1 MKPNILSMML
11 AIAAT
16 ATATVWVSSAEARP
30 GSGYNHHQVNQRQ
43 HHQQG
48 RIGQGMRS
56 GELTRHEARQLGA
69 EQRGIRQE
77 ERRYMTD
84 GHLSRYERAD
94 LRHDQNAASR
104 HVWQQKHDGQQRGD
118 YRPTAYRDSGVNRRQ
133 ESQHDRIVQGSRSG
147 ALTGAER
154 KELGA
159 EQRAIRQEERQYKS
173 DGKLTRDERKDLY
186 QDQKLASQHI
196 YQETHDAERR

>member
-1 MKPNILSMML
+1 MKPLILSMML
-11 AIAAT
+11 VAA
-16 ATATVWVSSAEARP
+16 ASAWASSAEARQ
-30 GSGYNHHQVNQRQ
+30 GQGYNHHQVNQRQ

-56 GELTRHEARQLGA
+56 GELTRHEARRLGA

-77 ERRYMTD
+77 ERRYMAD

-94 LRHDQNAASR
+94 LRRDQNAANR
-104 HVWQQKHDGQQRGD
+104 HIWQQKHDGQQRGD
-118 YRPTAYRDSGVNRRQ
+118 YRPTAYRHPGVNQRQ
-133 ESQHDRIVQGSRSG
+133 ENQRYRIAEGSRSG
-147 ALTGAER
+147 ALTGSER
-154 KELGA
+154 RELNA
-159 EQRAIRQEERQYKS
+159 EQRAIRQEERQYRS
-173 DGKLTRDERKDLY
+173 DGTLTRDERKDLY